1 MMNGSTNSL
10 IWSFTVYDRER
21 RAGGTHA
28 AARSSAKFLI
38 LSAVLGRPDQPPLLY
53 AFRIMAGIGFALFF
67 LMAWTGLA
75 ALTGRLR
82 TATIIGQR
90 RLWARVAT
98 IPLGYIA
105 SRSGIW
111 VGQALFPVLVA
122 IPIYDQNVSSKYP
135 PAKPG
140 ALRVEPL
147 KAAIGVAG
155 APPICGPP
163 EGGSWVP
170 RLVCCVLQLRIRF
183 VSYTGEVPRARS
195 SVDGALL
202 VHLATRARRF
212 VDGRLWRD
220 CRKCQTFAA
229 SPAEPGD
236 LLC

>member
-1 MMNGSTNSL
+1 
-10 IWSFTVYDRER
+10 VR
-21 RAGGTHA
+21 
-28 AARSSAKFLI
+28 
-38 LSAVLGRPDQPPLLY
+38 GRPDDLRKSNIGKSTIKTSPAIELLLRGMTVAPLNL
-53 AFRIMAGIGFALFF
+53 
-67 LMAWTGLA
+67 
-75 ALTGRLR
+75 
-82 TATIIGQR
+82 
-90 RLWARVAT
+90 
-98 IPLGYIA
+98 
-105 SRSGIW
+105 SG
-111 VGQALFPVLVA
+111 
-122 IPIYDQNVSSKYP
+122 SSKYP

-183 VSYTGEVPRARS
+183 VSYTGEVPRSIVRIRLCGLGLPMRSRS

>member
-53 AFRIMAGIGFALFF
+53 AFRIMAGNGFALFF

-82 TATIIGQR
+82 TATISGQR

-122 IPIYDQNVSSKYP
+122 IPIYDQNVSIRGDDHG
-135 PAKPG
+135 PANPHG
-140 ALRVEPL
+140 
-147 KAAIGVAG
+147 
-155 APPICGPP
+155 C
-163 EGGSWVP
+163 
-170 RLVCCVLQLRIRF
+170 
-183 VSYTGEVPRARS
+183 
-195 SVDGALL
+195 
-202 VHLATRARRF
+202 
-212 VDGRLWRD
+212 
-220 CRKCQTFAA
+220 
-229 SPAEPGD
+229 
-236 LLC
+236 

>member
-1 MMNGSTNSL
+1 VGSSSL
-10 IWSFTVYDRER
+10 SVHSRVGAR
-21 RAGGTHA
+21 RSSR
-28 AARSSAKFLI
+28 ARSAAWSELGASHQGSRREFAREDFGEMISMRASNQVFVDAAKPRGRKQSRGVGRFRAS
-38 LSAVLGRPDQPPLLY
+38 LSRRTQDECSPNLLPFNLGQQVDDEPN
-53 AFRIMAGIGFALFF
+53 
-67 LMAWTGLA
+67 TG
-75 ALTGRLR
+75 
-82 TATIIGQR
+82 
-90 RLWARVAT
+90 
-98 IPLGYIA
+98 
-105 SRSGIW
+105 
-111 VGQALFPVLVA
+111 
-122 IPIYDQNVSSKYP
+122 SKYP

-183 VSYTGEVPRARS
+183 VSYTGEVPRSIVRIRLCGLGFPMRSRS

-212 VDGRLWRD
+212 IDGRLWRD